1 MNKRLYR
8 SVKDR
13 KIVGVAGG
21 VAEYLGVDPSLIRV
35 LWIFF
40 TLFGGSGI
48 VVYIIAAIII
58 PEDPEELMPR
68 FRSPHGS
75 APKTWST
82 NGGSTN
88 DPIPGDLGTSGDSG
102 AGAPG
107 PGVSGAAPGLGS
119 EGGPGPRIY
128 PEAPRREP
136 EPADPGNR
144 TRETMLGLGL
154 VGIGAYFLLS
164 EFFPFWFSWIPLWPL
179 VLILLGLVLLTG
191 GIRRGRK

>member
-13 KIVGVAGG
+13 KIAGVAGG

-68 FRSPHGS
+68 FRSHSGT
-75 APKTWST
+75 APEARAAE
-82 NGGSTN
+82 
-88 DPIPGDLGTSGDSG
+88 PISGETASENVSDSDSG
-102 AGAPG
+102 GFSE
-107 PGVSGAAPGLGS
+107 SGYAS
-119 EGGPGPRIY
+119 GGEPRIY
-128 PEAPRREP
+128 EEPQRRET
-136 EPADPGNR
+136 EPADPGHR
-144 TRETMLGLGL
+144 TREAMLGLGL
-154 VGIGAYFLLS
+154 VGIGGYFLLR